1 MKVLL
6 LNQCF
11 WPDIVATAQQ
21 LTGVARGLVER
32 GHQVTVISSR
42 RGYDDSDLRFPK
54 REVWNGIEIIRLP
67 SISLGKTSRWRRAL
81 NFASFSVAAAVRLTL
96 TRPQDVVVAL
106 TSPPL
111 ISWLASVF
119 TRIKGGR
126 MVFWVMDLNPDAA
139 IAAGW
144 LKPNSAPAKL
154 LATLLQSSMQHAER
168 IIVLDRFMK
177 QRIAA
182 KGIPEQ
188 KIEVIPPSRDDSV
201 CFDEKGRE
209 AFRHQHELSE
219 KFVVMYAGNHSPCN
233 PLDTLLEAAKKLKAR
248 DDIAFVFVG
257 GGSELG
263 KVKQFART
271 NELKNVRCLPYQP
284 QSELPAM
291 LSAADL
297 HAVILGKAF
306 RGIIHPSK
314 IYNILAIGS
323 PFVYIGPGESH
334 VAEIISNLPD
344 QQQAVSAEHGQVD
357 AVVNCIRD
365 RAERFRSNEG
375 RVVRFAN
382 TSVSTTEQFIN
393 QMEAIR
399 PEVIFGGQTS
409 RGPEPVVS
417 TRSVDVTLARPF
429 KAGKGNEVSASRS
442 DA

>member
-1 MKVLL
+1 VKVLL

-42 RGYDDSDLRFPK
+42 RGYDDPQLRFP
-54 REVWNGIEIIRLP
+54 RYEVWNGIEIIRLP

-81 NFASFSVAAAVRLTL
+81 NFASFSVAAALRLAL
-96 TRPQDVVVAL
+96 TRPQNAVVAL

-144 LKPNSAPAKL
+144 LKHNSAPAKL
-154 LATLLQSSMQHAER
+154 LATLLQSSMKHAER
-168 IIVLDRFMK
+168 IIVLDRLMK
-177 QRIAA
+177 QRIEA

-188 KIEVIPPSRDDSV
+188 KIVVIPPSRDDSV
-201 CFDEKGRE
+201 CFDEQGRE
-209 AFRHQHELSE
+209 AFRRQHELRG
-219 KFVVMYAGNHSPCN
+219 KFVLMYAGNHSPCN
-233 PLDTLLEAAKKLKAR
+233 PLDTLLEAAKELKAR

-263 KVKQFART
+263 KVRRFVRT
-271 NELKNVRCLPYQP
+271 NELKNIRCLPYQP

-297 HAVILGKAF
+297 HAVILGEAF

-344 QQQAVSAEHGQVD
+344 QKQAVSAEHGQVD

-365 RAERFRSNEG
+365 RAERFRSNG
-375 RVVRFAN
+375 GPVRFADGAVATTPQLIN
-382 TSVSTTEQFIN
+382 LVESTC
-393 QMEAIR
+393 
-399 PEVIFGGQTS
+399 PEVIYIAQTS
-409 RGPEPVVS
+409 KSFVPLPLGEGLSPSSFAPSPNPSQREGKKP
-417 TRSVDVTLARPF
+417 RTL
-429 KAGKGNEVSASRS
+429 N
-442 DA
+442 